1 MKLLIL
7 SLVFLSSSLNKKKYR
22 LTILKCHFCIP
33 KEPFYDPKEPLYKSQ
48 LMLRKRLIGLNCF
61 ILQLFLAHGDSS
73 PQGFD

>member
-7 SLVFLSSSLNKKKYR
+7 SLVFLSSSLNKKKYH

-48 LMLRKRLIGLNCF
+48 LMLRKRLIGLTLEEYN
-61 ILQLFLAHGDSS
+61 LFEEH
-73 PQGFD
+73 

>member
-22 LTILKCHFCIP
+22 LTILKCHFSMP

-48 LMLRKRLIGLNCF
+48 LMLRKRLTG
-61 ILQLFLAHGDSS
+61 SS
-73 PQGFD
+73 PQGFVIPVNTVSLYKGLLV